1 MKRTVPVIL
10 LAVFLAGALAAG
22 AAAGKRP
29 HPSALKYPPLEIETP
44 EVVELSLAGGMEGF
58 MIEDHEIPVVD
69 IVLLFR
75 AYFPEEGKYGLSE
88 MAQWVIRNGGSASW
102 PADRLNDELEFL
114 PADIEVYGSDL
125 ATLVAVS
132 CLKKDLDAVLGI
144 AADLIR
150 NPLFP
155 EDKIAQKR
163 GTMIEEIRR
172 QNDQPNNVARRE
184 YMKLI
189 YKGHPYGWEKTPATV
204 EAVTRDD
211 LVAFHARYFHPNNAL
226 IGVSGDVT
234 KDEIVSKLD
243 AAFEGWRPAEVE
255 IPPVPPVPAEPAAS
269 WNYAFKDISQA
280 YMMIGHLGINA
291 NNEDRC
297 AVDIMNFIL
306 GGGSF
311 TSWITTEVREK
322 KGLAYSSGARYS
334 ADAFARG
341 VFYAFAQTKAEE
353 YSRAMQII
361 IDQIEK
367 MRSEGPGEEELR
379 KAVDSY
385 LNSQVFDYDSKA
397 GMVRRLVMLKYE
409 GRPLDTP
416 ERDMETFARLTVDDV
431 RRAAQKY
438 LHPDRLTV
446 LVVGDKEKFARP
458 LGEFGP
464 VNEIDL
470 AVE

>member
-1 MKRTVPVIL
+1 MKRTIPVIL
-10 LAVFLAGALAAG
+10 LAVFLAAALAAP

-29 HPSALKYPPLEIETP
+29 HPSKLKYPSLEISTP
-44 EVVELSLAGGMEGF
+44 EVVDLSLSGGMEGF

-69 IVLLFR
+69 IVFLFR
-75 AYFPEEGKYGLSE
+75 TYFPDEAKVGLGE
-88 MAQWVIRNGGSASW
+88 MATWVIRNGGSVSW

-114 PADIEVYGSDL
+114 PADVEVYGGDL
-125 ATLVAVS
+125 STVVAVS
-132 CLKKDLDAVLGI
+132 CLKKDLDTVLGI

-155 EDKIAQKR
+155 DDKIAQKR

-172 QNDQPNNVARRE
+172 QNDQPRNVARRE

-189 YKGHPYGWEKTPATV
+189 YKGHPYGWEATASTV
-204 EAVTRDD
+204 EAITRDD
-211 LVAFHARYFHPNNAL
+211 LVAFYARYFHPNNAL

-234 KDEIVSKLD
+234 KDEITAKL
-243 AAFEGWRPAEVE
+243 ASAFDGWEPTEVE
-255 IPPVPPVPAEPAAS
+255 IPPVPQITGEPSAN
-269 WNYAFKDISQA
+269 WNYAYKDISQA

-291 NNEDRC
+291 KNEDRC

-334 ADAFARG
+334 ADPFALG
-341 VFYAFAQTKAEE
+341 AFYAFAQTKAEE

-361 IDQIEK
+361 IDQIVRMK
-367 MRSEGPGEEELR
+367 NEGPSEEELR

-385 LNSQVFDYDSKA
+385 LNSQVFDYDSKS
-397 GMVRRLVMLKYE
+397 GMVRRLVMLKFQ

-416 ERDMETFARLTVDDV
+416 ERDMETYAKLTVEDI
-431 RRAAQKY
+431 RQAAQKY
-438 LHPDRLTV
+438 LHPDKLTV
-446 LVVGDKEKFARP
+446 LIVGDKEKFDRP

-464 VNEIDL
+464 VNEIEL
-470 AVE
+470 GTE